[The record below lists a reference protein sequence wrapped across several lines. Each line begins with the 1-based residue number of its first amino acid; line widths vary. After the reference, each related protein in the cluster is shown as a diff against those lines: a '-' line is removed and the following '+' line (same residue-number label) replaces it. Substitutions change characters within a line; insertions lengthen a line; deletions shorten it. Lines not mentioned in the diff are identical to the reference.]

1 VLEEEM
7 QADFRIGVG
16 FLTGRGE
23 QGSRKKEIA
32 FGMVELFIEK
42 RPRHEA
48 EPVPVDGGRDFR
60 GKFMTEQ
67 GSGRG
72 GIGETIL
79 EELVVRSVDPAI
91 GHAE

>member
-1 VLEEEM
+1 
-7 QADFRIGVG
+7 
-16 FLTGRGE
+16 
-23 QGSRKKEIA
+23 
-32 FGMVELFIEK
+32 
-42 RPRHEA
+42 
-48 EPVPVDGGRDFR
+48 
-60 GKFMTEQ
+60 MTEQ